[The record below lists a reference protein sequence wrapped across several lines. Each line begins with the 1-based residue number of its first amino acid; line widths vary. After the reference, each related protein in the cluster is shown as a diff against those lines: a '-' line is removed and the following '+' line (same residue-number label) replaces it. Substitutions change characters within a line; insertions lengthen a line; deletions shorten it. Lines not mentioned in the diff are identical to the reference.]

1 MDVPRKTSHG
11 GAERVDGSFVRSF
24 GVRPTR
30 PLPRTCRGFL
40 ISQAIFI
47 CFHFPVMSTLHI
59 LIFLWFLNRILRY
72 YLDQIDQTR
81 TATNLK
87 RRLERF
93 GYVVSIQ
100 PKEVVPNSVEAAA

>member
-1 MDVPRKTSHG
+1 M
-11 GAERVDGSFVRSF
+11 AEQKELTGHLSVHSACV
-24 GVRPTR
+24 PTR

-47 CFHFPVMSTLHI
+47 CFHFPEMSTLHI